1 MIEVLKGKKKYLPI
15 SMSAGFDLP
24 YFRNGDT
31 LNKNYIINKISGN
44 EIYKEYIP
52 EGIDLNKLSRKFILS
67 VSLLILI
74 FIIDDCILRT
84 NAI

>member
-15 SMSAGFDLP
+15 SMSSGFDLP
-24 YFRNGDT
+24 YFRGGDT

-52 EGIDLNKLSRKFILS
+52 EGINLNKLSRKFILS
-67 VSLLILI
+67 VSLLI
-74 FIIDDCILRT
+74 
-84 NAI
+84 